1 VVENHSQTFVY
12 GPVARVL
19 HWLIAGLIVAQF
31 IIGWT
36 MPDVHHDTTPT
47 GEIAWHLSV
56 GAAIVA
62 AMVVRIIWRMT
73 HAPEPAKLSPQLMF
87 ASKATHLLLYILL
100 LAVPLAGWANASAR
114 GWIVKLLGIVPY
126 PTLASKGSP
135 AGMALGDVHSVL
147 AWVLFGV
154 IALHIAAA
162 LLHRFVFRDSVL
174 QRML

>member
-1 VVENHSQTFVY
+1 VVENHSQKFVY
-12 GPVARVL
+12 SPVARGL
-19 HWLIAGLIVAQF
+19 HWLIAGLILAQF

-36 MPDVHHDTTPT
+36 MPDVHRDTLPT

-62 AMVVRIIWRMT
+62 AMVIRLIWRMT
-73 HAPEPAKLSPQLMF
+73 HTPEPAKLSPQLMF
-87 ASKATHLLLYILL
+87 ASKATHFLLYILL

-114 GWIVKLLGIVPY
+114 GWMVKLLGMVPY
-126 PTLASKGSP
+126 PALASKGSP